1 VLGAGQLCFR
11 GGEVSENSVH
21 DDEREACLTLV
32 LRNGG
37 GGEAGGVAVAAAPL
51 EVVTALLRR
60 AYPMHDVLIPG
71 RAGAS
76 GEYQY

>member
-1 VLGAGQLCFR
+1 MG
-11 GGEVSENSVH
+11 
-21 DDEREACLTLV
+21 
-32 LRNGG
+32 GG

-71 RAGAS
+71 LGSS